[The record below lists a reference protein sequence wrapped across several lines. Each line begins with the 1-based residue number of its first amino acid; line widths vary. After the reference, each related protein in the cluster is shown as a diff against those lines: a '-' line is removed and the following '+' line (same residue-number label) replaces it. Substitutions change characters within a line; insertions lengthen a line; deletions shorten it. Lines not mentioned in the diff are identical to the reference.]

1 MHTEAG
7 ASIQNNKQTLS
18 FKRLFILQSQL
29 LHRYIDF
36 KGLPKLLPSTALCSA
51 YQMHP
56 VASPPQGDAA
66 RSIGGAFCG
75 RCPESSM
82 CICWKVAGGSRPGQP
97 EGALVDLLLTLEVKA
112 QGGVP
117 GGHRGRALA
126 VVPGVLPLLR
136 LVVGGVFGEATAE
149 GVHGLR
155 GLGWQAALLLV
166 VHEGFLVG
174 PGHRADHLLLAAV
187 RCAGRGRAG
196 AGVHRRGGFWV

>member
-7 ASIQNNKQTLS
+7 ASIQTTNRHFHLKGFLFYKVRFYTLTLI
-18 FKRLFILQSQL
+18 FN
-29 LHRYIDF
+29 
-36 KGLPKLLPSTALCSA
+36 GLPKLLPSTALCSA

-56 VASPPQGDAA
+56 VASSPQGDAA

-97 EGALVDLLLTLEVKA
+97 EGALVDLLTLGVKA

-117 GGHRGRALA
+117 GHRDRALA
-126 VVPGVLPLLR
+126 VVPGALPLLR
-136 LVVGGVFGEATAE
+136 LVVGGGFGEATAE
-149 GVHGLR
+149 GVRGLR
-155 GLGWQAALLLV
+155 GLAWQAALLLV

-187 RCAGRGRAG
+187 RRAGRGRAG